1 MTCLPSP
8 LSLAVCTTHHS
19 PRMNTIEKP
28 VNDKELRERVK
39 LLGRL
44 LGEVIREQEGGKV
57 LEAVETLR
65 KGFIELRREGSSPYQ
80 REPLM
85 RLIEALNPE
94 TVTHVLR
101 AFNIYFS
108 LANIAEEEYQHQERR
123 AQVGRGKP
131 LWRGSFDDTLR
142 GFHAEGISAAQL
154 QILFNHLRFKPVFT
168 AHPTEAKRRVVLV
181 ALRRIFLTV
190 DYLSTTRLNKYQR
203 QEVIEQLRNQ
213 IQVLWKTDEMRSDKP
228 QVRDEVRNGLYYFR
242 ESIFKAVPILYR
254 NLDRALNAVYQQE
267 GGKAAI
273 HVPTFLS
280 FGSWIGGDRD
290 GNPFVTPETT
300 ALALRLQCLEVLEEY
315 LRRVE
320 ALGQMLTYSSS
331 LVTPSPA
338 FTASLEADPEF
349 IQQVFREAPGRY
361 YAQEPYRRKLYLM
374 KHRLQANWQR
384 VQARLVGRPE
394 RGPFWGYRS
403 EQEFL
408 DDLYLIRDSLIAHGD
423 GNIAEAELKDLIR
436 LAESFGFYLAGLDIR
451 QESGRHTEAVVELFA
466 NAPNLPDYT
475 ALSEEERLAVLGDLL
490 SHPGT
495 PLLYC
500 RQLSPATRETLE
512 VFRVIAALRQEI
524 SPQAIDSYVI
534 SMTHR
539 ASHVL
544 EVLFLA
550 SLAGLVGR
558 TPEGA
563 WHCTLRAAPL
573 FETIEDLNRIGTVLG
588 QLLDQLA
595 YRELL
600 KAAGNVQEVMLGY
613 SDSTKDG
620 GVLASGWS
628 LYQAHKKI
636 VAITAQRG
644 IQCRLFHGRGGTV
657 GRGGGP
663 THAAILAQPPGT
675 VQGEIKI
682 TEQGEVLSFKY
693 SNVETAVYELTMAIT
708 GLLKASRCLIQPVEP
723 DPQPLMEV
731 MDALARQSEE
741 AYRAL
746 ADRTPGFN
754 DYFYEATPV
763 TEIGLLNL
771 GSRPTHRSQTDRS
784 RYSVRAIP
792 WMFGWGQSRH
802 TLSGWYG
809 IGSAL
814 AAWWDNDAQKL
825 AILQQ
830 MYRDW
835 PFFRSLISNT
845 QMSLSKADLTIAR
858 EYAHLCKEPPVEET
872 IQRLFVEEYCRTV
885 AQLLAITGMQEL
897 LEDNPALA
905 LSLERRNPY
914 LDPINHIQVTL
925 LKRYRQALSKNET
938 EAQAWLQPLLRSINA
953 LAAGLRNTG

>member
-1 MTCLPSP
+1 
-8 LSLAVCTTHHS
+8 
-19 PRMNTIEKP
+19 MNTIEKP
-28 VNDKELRERVK
+28 VNDKKINDKELRERVK

-44 LGEVIREQEGGKV
+44 LGEVVREQEGGKV
-57 LEAVETLR
+57 LETVETLR
-65 KGFIELRREGSSPYQ
+65 KGFIELRREGALPYQ

-85 RLIEALNPE
+85 RLIEALNPA

-108 LANIAEEEYQHQERR
+108 LANIAEEEYQHQQRR
-123 AQVGRGKP
+123 AQVSRGKP
-131 LWRGSFDDTLR
+131 LWWGSFDNTLR
-142 GFHAEGISAAQL
+142 GFHAEGISADQL
-154 QILFNHLRFKPVFT
+154 QTLFNHLHFKPVFT
-168 AHPTEAKRRVVLV
+168 AHPTEAKRRVVLG

-190 DYLSTTRLNKYQR
+190 DHLSTARLNKYQR
-203 QEVIEQLRNQ
+203 EEVLEQLRNQ
-213 IQVLWKTDEMRSDKP
+213 IQVLWKTDEMRINKP
-228 QVRDEVRNGLYYFR
+228 QVRDEVGNGLYYFR

-254 NLDRALNAVYQQE
+254 NLDRALNAVYREE

-273 HVPTFLS
+273 HVPTFLR

-290 GNPFVTPETT
+290 GNPFVTPATT
-300 ALALRLQCLEVLEEY
+300 ALALRMQCREVLEEY

-320 ALGQMLTYSSS
+320 ALVYILTYSSS

-338 FTASLEADPEF
+338 FTTSLETDPEF
-349 IQQVFREAPGRY
+349 VQQVFREMPGRH
-361 YAQEPYRRKLYLM
+361 YAQEPYRRKLYLI

-384 VQARLVGRPE
+384 VQARIVGRPE
-394 RGPFWGYRS
+394 PEPYWGYAS
-403 EQEFL
+403 EQAFL

-423 GNIAEAELKDLIR
+423 GNIANAELKDLIR
-436 LAESFGFYLAGLDIR
+436 LAESFGFYLTGLDIR
-451 QESGRHTEAVVELFA
+451 QESGHHTQAVVELFA
-466 NAPNLPDYT
+466 SAPNMPDYA
-475 ALSEEERLAVLGDLL
+475 ALSEAERLAVLGDLL

-500 RQLSPATRETLE
+500 NQLSPATQETLG
-512 VFRVIAALRQEI
+512 VFQVIAALRQEI

-539 ASHVL
+539 ASHIM

-550 SLAGLVGR
+550 SFAGLAGRG
-558 TPEGA
+558 TEGQ
-563 WHCTLRAAPL
+563 WHCAIRAAPL
-573 FETIEDLNRIGTVLG
+573 FETIEDLQRIETVLE
-588 QLLDQLA
+588 QLLDQPA

-600 KAAGNVQEVMLGY
+600 KAAGHVQEVMLGY

-620 GVLASGWS
+620 GILASSWS

-663 THAAILAQPPGT
+663 THDAILAQPPGT
-675 VQGEIKI
+675 VQGELKI

-708 GLLKASRCLIQPVEP
+708 GLLKASRGLIRPVEP
-723 DPQPLMEV
+723 DPQLFMEV
-731 MDALARQSEE
+731 MGALAPQGE
-741 AYRAL
+741 AVYREL
-746 ADRTPGFN
+746 AERTPGFN

-792 WMFGWGQSRH
+792 WTFGWGQSRH
-802 TLSGWYG
+802 TLSAWYG

-814 AAWWDNDAQKL
+814 AAWRDNDPQKL

-830 MYRDW
+830 MYREW

-858 EYAHLCKEPPVEET
+858 EYAHLCKDPQVEDN
-872 IQRLFVEEYCRTV
+872 IYRLFAEEYRRAV
-885 AQLLAITGMQEL
+885 AQILEITGMQEL
-897 LEDNPALA
+897 LEDNPVLA

-925 LKRYRQALSKNET
+925 LQRYRQAVTRNET
-938 EAQAWLQPLLRSINA
+938 EVQAWLQPLLRSINA